1 MRTLTKEDLV
11 KYGMALF
18 GNQFQT
24 DLAKALDVNDRTMR
38 RWLSGESP
46 VPEKVG
52 NDLGV
57 LVKVKFELL
66 GELTKEFHGRYIK
79 KQNVL
84 VFTKNKKTYRIYLSK
99 KGNKIWFSIYDY
111 VSEQRVYRDHIV
123 FYSFEYIDGVY
134 VFDRAR
140 REVNDS
146 LEDSDVTYNDIKN
159 YLQENINFSDIEEN
173 TEEQED

>member
-18 GNQFQT
+18 GTQFQT

-66 GELTKEFHGRYIK
+66 DELAQEFHGRYIK

-84 VFTKNKKTYRIYLSK
+84 VFTKNKKTYRIYLTK
-99 KGNKIWFSIYDY
+99 KENRIWFSIYDY
-111 VSEQRVYRDHIV
+111 VSEQCVYRDHIV
-123 FYSFEYIDGVY
+123 FYSFEYVDGVY
-134 VFDRAR
+134 VFDRVR
-140 REVNDS
+140 REVNDF

>member
-11 KYGMALF
+11 KYGTALF
-18 GNQFQT
+18 GAQFQT

-66 GELTKEFHGRYIK
+66 NELTQEFHGRYIK
-79 KQNVL
+79 KQNVF
-84 VFTKNKKTYRIYLSK
+84 VFTKNKKTYRI
-99 KGNKIWFSIYDY
+99 
-111 VSEQRVYRDHIV
+111 
-123 FYSFEYIDGVY
+123 
-134 VFDRAR
+134 
-140 REVNDS
+140 
-146 LEDSDVTYNDIKN
+146 
-159 YLQENINFSDIEEN
+159 
-173 TEEQED
+173 